1 MNYYVNSRMSE
12 AVGYPIEW
20 YVTDDI
26 GRWVHTDPFLTKEMA
41 EAFLKSFLSEYVVKS
56 QGDLLM

>member
-1 MNYYVNSRMSE
+1 MKYQVNSRMSE

-26 GRWVHTDPFLTKEMA
+26 GRWVHNEPFMSKEIA
-41 EAFLKSFLSEYVVKS
+41 EAFLLGFLQYVESTKPSV
-56 QGDLLM
+56 L